1 MHDKIFQILVE
12 QNDIGWKAIICDLVK
27 SEGMDPWDV
36 DVSMLAARYI
46 ERLKEYKSMDFK
58 ISGKVLLAAAILLK
72 IKSKRL
78 VGEDLSEFDRLLS
91 SGEMSEEEFY
101 AGLGQDAVQ
110 PGQESYE
117 LLPRTPQPRT
127 RKISV
132 FDLVRALE
140 QALEV
145 KHRRLLR
152 EDISEERLILPEKRL
167 DLTIAIKK
175 IYKSILGFFVGK
187 NETVTFSQL
196 LPSQDKIDKIHTFVP
211 LLHLSMQRKID
222 LEQKEP
228 FGEIGIKLA
237 SAAKQARQRAERAG
251 VAGEEK
257 VI

>member
-12 QNDIGWKAIICDLVK
+12 QNEIGWKAIICDLVK
-27 SEGMDPWDV
+27 SEEMDPWDV
-36 DVSMLAARYI
+36 DVSLLTQKYI
-46 ERLKEYKSMDFK
+46 QRLKEYKSMDFK

-91 SGEMSEEEFY
+91 EGEMSEEEFY
-101 AGLGQDAVQ
+101 AGLEQEAQGQQ
-110 PGQESYE
+110 GQERYE
-117 LLPRTPQPRT
+117 LLPRTPQPRK

-140 QALEV
+140 KALEV

-152 EDISEERLILPEKRL
+152 EEMPEEKLVIPGKTI
-167 DLTIAIKK
+167 DLTLAIKK
-175 IYKSILGFFVGK
+175 IYKKILNFFIGK
-187 NETVTFSQL
+187 KEAITFSQL
-196 LPSQDKIDKIHTFVP
+196 VPSNEKMDKIHTFVP

-228 FGEIGIKLA
+228 FGEIGIRLA
-237 SAAKQARQRAERAG
+237 KKSQSTKPQNL
-251 VAGEEK
+251 
-257 VI
+257 